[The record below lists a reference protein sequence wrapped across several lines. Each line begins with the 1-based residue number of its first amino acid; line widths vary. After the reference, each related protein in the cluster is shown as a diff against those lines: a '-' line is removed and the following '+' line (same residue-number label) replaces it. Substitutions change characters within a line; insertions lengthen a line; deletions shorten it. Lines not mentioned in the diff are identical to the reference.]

1 VRELSTEKQKV
12 EGEVGGRNI
21 PEWINDSR
29 NLESEIVFLGGGT
42 EMQM

>member
-1 VRELSTEKQKV
+1 MRELSTEKQKV

-21 PEWINDSR
+21 AEWIDDSR
-29 NLESEIVFLGGGT
+29 NLESEIVFLRGGT

>member
-1 VRELSTEKQKV
+1 
-12 EGEVGGRNI
+12 VGGRNI
-21 PEWINDSR
+21 PEWIDDSR